1 MITFCSLFSGSSG
14 NAIYIASGNA
24 KILIDCGVSGKRIA
38 ASLASIDVDASQIDA
53 ILVTHEHR
61 DHTHAIGIM
70 SRRYNIPIYA
80 NENTWTGMENEIGN
94 IKPDNKR
101 YFNTHEDFCIKDIC
115 IHPFS
120 IPHDAAEPV
129 GYNFYID
136 NTKLTLATDIG
147 HVNAELTSYLEGSQM
162 ILIESNHDTE
172 MLKCG
177 SYPYYLKQRIL
188 GARGHLSNEAA
199 GELAAHLATKGTTRF
214 LLGHLSKENNFP
226 QLAYQTVYNALESRK
241 IKVGKDVLLDVAE
254 RETRSKV
261 YNL

>member
-14 NAIYIASGNA
+14 NAIYIANENT
-24 KILIDCGVSGKRIA
+24 KILIDSGVSGKRIA
-38 ASLASIDVDASQIDA
+38 ASLASIGIDA
-53 ILVTHEHR
+53 AEIDAVLVTHEHR
-61 DHTHAIGIM
+61 DHSHGVGIL

-80 NENTWTGMENEIGN
+80 NENTWAGMEKDIGN
-94 IKPDNKR
+94 IKIENMKKFD
-101 YFNTHEDFCIKDIC
+101 THSEFYIKDIC
-115 IHPFS
+115 IHPFA

-136 NTKLTLATDIG
+136 DTKVTLATDIG
-147 HVNAELTSYLEGSQM
+147 HVNKELISYLEGSHM
-162 ILIESNHDTE
+162 ILLESNHDVE

-188 GARGHLSNEAA
+188 GEKGHLSNELA
-199 GELAAHLATKGTTRF
+199 GELAAYLAVKGTTRF

-226 QLAYQTVYNALESRK
+226 QLAYQTVYNAFESRK

-254 RETRSKV
+254 RERVSKV